1 MFFWCIKESGWNNK
15 DEQTTHY
22 TRYICVRL
30 HSINM
35 KSEQPQVSLTKKIGT
50 GLDFFT
56 PKMIAKC
63 IRTEC
68 PIGIF
73 QANGK
78 WMINTE
84 VPSST
89 EGTIAAC
96 DIVIDFEH
104 MDMDE
109 FSVDWTVTDWILEG
123 IRCEEERQDEAE
135 AEAAEIKANE
145 EDSTSYRDAEN
156 EAYESRYIAG
166 LEEEAN

>member
-1 MFFWCIKESGWNNK
+1 
-15 DEQTTHY
+15 
-22 TRYICVRL
+22 
-30 HSINM
+30 M

-78 WMINTE
+78 WLINTE

-96 DIVIDFEH
+96 DIVLDFEH
-104 MDMDE
+104 MNMDE
-109 FSVDWTVTDWILEG
+109 FSADWTVTDWILEE
-123 IRCEEERQDEAE
+123 IRCEEERQEEAE
-135 AEAAEIKANE
+135 AKAAEIKADE
-145 EDSTSYRDAEN
+145 EYRA
-156 EAYESRYIAG
+156 
-166 LEEEAN
+166 LEEEEAAN

>member
-1 MFFWCIKESGWNNK
+1 
-15 DEQTTHY
+15 
-22 TRYICVRL
+22 
-30 HSINM
+30 M
-35 KSEQPQVSLTKKIGT
+35 KSEQPQVSLAEKIGN
-50 GLDFFT
+50 GVDFIS
-56 PKMIAKC
+56 PKVIEKC

-96 DIVIDFEH
+96 DIVLDFEH
-104 MDMDE
+104 MDMDAFDE
-109 FSVDWTVTDWILEG
+109 NWTVTDY
-123 IRCEEERQDEAE
+123 IREEIGCEEERQVEAE
-135 AEAAEIKANE
+135 SKAAEIKADE

>member
-1 MFFWCIKESGWNNK
+1 MSGLVKEVDMTSRTK
-15 DEQTTHY
+15 VEQEF
-22 TRYICVRL
+22 
-30 HSINM
+30 M
-35 KSEQPQVSLTKKIGT
+35 AKIGT

-96 DIVIDFEH
+96 DIVLDFEH
-104 MDMDE
+104 MDMDA
-109 FSVDWTVTDWILEG
+109 FSADWTVTDYILEE
-123 IRCEEERQDEAE
+123 ITCEEERQYD
-135 AEAAEIKANE
+135 AAEIKADE
-145 EDSTSYRDAEN
+145 EYRAE
-156 EAYESRYIAG
+156 
-166 LEEEAN
+166 EEEAAN

>member
-1 MFFWCIKESGWNNK
+1 MPNARKLVDQEF
-15 DEQTTHY
+15 
-22 TRYICVRL
+22 
-30 HSINM
+30 M
-35 KSEQPQVSLTKKIGT
+35 AKIGN
-50 GLDFFT
+50 GVDFFT

-104 MDMDE
+104 MDMDAFDE
-109 FSVDWTVTDWILEG
+109 NWTVTDY
-123 IRCEEERQDEAE
+123 IREEIGCEEERQVEAE
-135 AEAAEIKANE
+135 SKAAEIKADE

-156 EAYESRYIAG
+156 EAYESTYIGAVE
-166 LEEEAN
+166 EEEAEN

>member
-1 MFFWCIKESGWNNK
+1 MTQRTQAS
-15 DEQTTHY
+15 
-22 TRYICVRL
+22 L
-30 HSINM
+30 
-35 KSEQPQVSLTKKIGT
+35 SEKIGT

-96 DIVIDFEH
+96 DIVLDFEH
-104 MDMDE
+104 MDMSAFDE
-109 FSVDWTVTDWILEG
+109 DWTVTDHILEK
-123 IRCEEERQDEAE
+123 IRYEEERQE
-135 AEAAEIKANE
+135 EAAEIKADE
-145 EDSTSYRDAEN
+145 ECRAE
-156 EAYESRYIAG
+156 
-166 LEEEAN
+166 EEEAAN